1 MKTTAKRLFAS
12 TVAAVAMTG
21 AANAYAQSG
30 GDYTEVET
38 IVPVTTDVNT
48 TAAIKNNTIEG
59 GAGGDGGDASADSSS
74 YSGSDADASSYNE
87 IDVITPTDV
96 DVVNKTFNDIDARQG
111 ALINNPGVRAV
122 QTTACQGF
130 NGASFSL
137 GAPFFGSFG
146 YSRANVG
153 IEGVDM
159 TVTVGEFLNM
169 SPAERAEAVAHLD
182 DEGRAKAN
190 CLANEREALA
200 ITNGHQLDFEALR
213 GRHASDIALIEANG
227 AIRIETIRQ
236 QGGVATTVAEGLCD
250 NPDATSRR
258 NCGRMGEAA
267 MAALGMGDLNFQE
280 PVEVRTRT
288 VTRTVRVPEVRTVYR
303 DRVVPAPTAQPASG
317 SCNVTVNVTR
327 ADTARVC
334 HPNNP

>member
-1 MKTTAKRLFAS
+1 MKTTVTSALGS
-12 TVAAVAMTG
+12 VAVLAMLSTG
-21 AANAYAQSG
+21 AQAYGQNG
-30 GDYTEVET
+30 GDYTEIET
-38 IVPVTTDVNT
+38 IVPVTTDVDT

-59 GAGGDGGDASADSSS
+59 GAGGDASADASS

-96 DVVNKTFNDIDARQG
+96 DVVNKTVHNTDIDARSG

-169 SPAERAEAVAHLD
+169 SPAERADAVAHLD
-182 DEGRAKAN
+182 DEGREKAN
-190 CLANEREALA
+190 CLASEREALA
-200 ITNGHQLDFEALR
+200 ITNGHQLDLEELR
-213 GRHASDIALIEANG
+213 GRHASDIAIIEANG
-227 AIRIETIRQ
+227 AIRLETIRQ

-250 NPDATSRR
+250 NSDATSRR

-303 DRVVPAPTAQPASG
+303 DRVVPAAQPAAG
-317 SCNVTVNVTR
+317 SCNVTVNVTG

-334 HPNNP
+334 RPNNP